1 MVSEFPVF
9 KISSSR
15 RRKDE
20 EHVKSMFSY
29 FVPRVMFSSNF
40 LHAVTFHM
48 FSTLMSLD
56 NGLN

>member
-20 EHVKSMFSY
+20 EHVKSY
-29 FVPRVMFSSNF
+29 FVPCVMFSANF